1 MHILIMAPMQMQ
13 MKENMRMK
21 RIRET
26 IPKTE
31 FESMS
36 PGSA

>member
-1 MHILIMAPMQMQ
+1 MHILTMAPMQMH

-21 RIRET
+21 RMRET

-31 FESMS
+31 FESIS
-36 PGSA
+36 VVSA